1 MISFSENG
9 SVFRRIEAE
18 SANITENSWQL
29 KNARN
34 LANRCRS
41 QFRKILK
48 ITKHFSIESS
58 ITKEEITERFG
69 EPHMISI
76 WNLPSYITQLRTVGF
91 SMRKYEVRYH
101 SELSHPIFL
110 AAMML
115 VGCAF
120 TMKKFIGNRKSLAV
134 IASILLGFSFFY
146 LRNLA
151 ELLAEGNQLNLIA
164 ATWIQHFS
172 SIFISLGLILHM
184 EDG

>member
-9 SVFRRIEAE
+9 SVFRLIEAE
-18 SANITENSWQL
+18 SANILENSWQMQ
-29 KNARN
+29 NA
-34 LANRCRS
+34 
-41 QFRKILK
+41 KIWPIGPDLNSEK
-48 ITKHFSIESS
+48 KAKFYKTFSIASN

-69 EPHMISI
+69 EPHLVSI

-164 ATWIQHFS
+164 ATWIPAFS